1 MEAEETTEGLRIRR
15 NVKDSV
21 FVRFFRERENVFELY
36 RELHPED
43 VSTRLEDVRIR
54 TVKRVIAKGFY
65 NDLGFSVGDKL
76 ICLVEAQSYPDKA
89 MKVRAMVY
97 LLETLKG
104 YMAELGT
111 TVFDADRLPDWE
123 AYVIR
128 TGRAGERMESL
139 EVVTH
144 SLSDDSGLV
153 RVEVGEGG
161 LIWGYMEACRIIDSE
176 ITSEGNYGRREDVLR
191 ALDKC
196 KARCGKIG
204 EFIWSRRFE
213 IMSLYEELFDDEEN
227 LRMNC
232 RISERI
238 GHEKGLKEGREEGRE
253 KGREEG
259 LEEGIATGKRLQME
273 ETAKRLLSKGMPVD
287 EVSEVTG
294 MSPEDV
300 RRMRSNGA

>member
-1 MEAEETTEGLRIRR
+1 MDMEEASEGLRVRR

-43 VSTRLEDVRIR
+43 ESTTLEDVRIR

-65 NDLGFSVGDKL
+65 NDLGFSVGDRL

-139 EVVTH
+139 EAVTR
-144 SLSDDSGLV
+144 SLSDDSGFV
-153 RVEVGEGG
+153 SMEVGEGG
-161 LIWGYMEACRIIDSE
+161 LIWGYMEACHIIDNE
-176 ITSEGNYGRREDVLR
+176 ITPEGNRRSIEAVMR
-191 ALDKC
+191 ALDEC

-213 IMSLYEELFDDEEN
+213 VMSLYEELFDDEEN
-227 LRMNC
+227 MRMNC
-232 RISERI
+232 RISERM
-238 GHEKGLKEGREEGRE
+238 GHEKGLEEGR
-253 KGREEG
+253 
-259 LEEGIATGKRLQME
+259 EEGIATGKRMQME
-273 ETAKRLLSKGMPVD
+273 ETARRLLSKGMSEG

-294 MSPEDV
+294 MPLEDV
-300 RRMRSNGA
+300 RRMRAVSNR